1 MRKHSNFFISVFMLL
16 LNFCGKIICGIE
28 NSSVRWKEKHAASK
42 FKRLNKY
49 ALEVA
54 KVSGYIVRVKEKY

>member
-1 MRKHSNFFISVFMLL
+1 MLL